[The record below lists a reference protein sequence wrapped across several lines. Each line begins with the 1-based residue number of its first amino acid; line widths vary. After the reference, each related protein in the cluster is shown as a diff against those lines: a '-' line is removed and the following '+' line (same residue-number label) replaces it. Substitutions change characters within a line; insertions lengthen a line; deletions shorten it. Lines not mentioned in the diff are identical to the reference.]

1 MWFGYRSCAPQSASL
16 GAPWWRPSSTPWV
29 GLVARTRVRS
39 ALVAPPPLGPKSY
52 LLSLPGNLPPGGW
65 LPTALSRPALG
76 WGRGT
81 GASPGP
87 WSRPRQVQEGGLG
100 TILNCVLG
108 RRPGGFGS
116 PWGGLSG
123 HRPLYHPRF
132 HLGASRLAS
141 GTMPTTFVLSPLR
154 PFMSLSESVM
164 PKPKLPYIAQA
175 SKNRAT
181 SVGRNMQWGPKR
193 YKIAGTVSCFQNV
206 RHPTYHEHSPE
217 TVSVAILAR
226 ASASVAITRFVV
238 SAICRLASLRS
249 TPTVWAMEAP
259 IDPVSLSSP
268 ASRPKEGVEP
278 KPPPPPTLSLHF

>member
-1 MWFGYRSCAPQSASL
+1 MCMWFGYRSCAPQSASL

-100 TILNCVLG
+100 TILSCVLG

-154 PFMSLSESVM
+154 PRFWLMLFGQVPSHDDFTPSPRPACPGGFQGHPDPLD
-164 PKPKLPYIAQA
+164 P
-175 SKNRAT
+175 
-181 SVGRNMQWGPKR
+181 GP
-193 YKIAGTVSCFQNV
+193 
-206 RHPTYHEHSPE
+206 
-217 TVSVAILAR
+217 
-226 ASASVAITRFVV
+226 
-238 SAICRLASLRS
+238 
-249 TPTVWAMEAP
+249 
-259 IDPVSLSSP
+259 P
-268 ASRPKEGVEP
+268 AHGK
-278 KPPPPPTLSLHF
+278 